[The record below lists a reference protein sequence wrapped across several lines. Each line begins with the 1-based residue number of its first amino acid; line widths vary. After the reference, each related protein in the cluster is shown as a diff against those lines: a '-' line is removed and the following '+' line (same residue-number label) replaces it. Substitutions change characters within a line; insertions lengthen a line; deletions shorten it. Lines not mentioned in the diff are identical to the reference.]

1 MKTTINEHIVIG
13 SWESF
18 DNIIAQYYDGLDI
31 NDERTTKV
39 LDYLSTINDTDRKI
53 FLLFAEFGSYRKV
66 AVQTNRSHAYIGTLV
81 KNIRKDIIK
90 IMLT

>member
-1 MKTTINEHIVIG
+1 MKTTINKHIVIG

-31 NDERTTKV
+31 NDDRTDKILKYLNTLPDVERE
-39 LDYLSTINDTDRKI
+39 I

-66 AVQTNRSHAYIGTLV
+66 AVQTNRSHASIGGIIKRV
-81 KNIRKDIIK
+81 QKDIIK
-90 IMLT
+90 HLGT

>member
-1 MKTTINEHIVIG
+1 MKTTINKHLVIG

-31 NDERTTKV
+31 YDERTEKV
-39 LDYLSTINDTDRKI
+39 LKYLNNLPDIEREL

-66 AVQTNRSHAYIGTLV
+66 AVQTNRSHASIGTIIKRV
-81 KNIRKDIIK
+81 QKDIIK
-90 IMLT
+90 YLGT

>member
-1 MKTTINEHIVIG
+1 MKTTINKHIVIG

-31 NDERTTKV
+31 NDDRTDKILKYLNTLPDVERE
-39 LDYLSTINDTDRKI
+39 I

-66 AVQTNRSHAYIGTLV
+66 AVQTNRSHAYIGGIIKRV
-81 KNIRKDIIK
+81 QKDIIK
-90 IMLT
+90 HLGT

>member
-1 MKTTINEHIVIG
+1 MKTTINKHIVIG

-31 NDERTTKV
+31 NDDRTDKILKYLNTLPDVERE
-39 LDYLSTINDTDRKI
+39 I

-66 AVQTNRSHAYIGTLV
+66 AVQTNRSHAYIGGIIKKV
-81 KNIRKDIIK
+81 QKDIIK
-90 IMLT
+90 HLGT